1 MDNTVIKDVL
11 LDKKLDSYGFDKTD
25 FLAAG
30 ELTVT
35 ITLGEYRKLV
45 KDVAT
50 AQARIDKAEADRYDR
65 NRENERLTE
74 ENNRLKAEL
83 YEMQKASEA
92 GSNCEESTEWKSELA
107 SLRFIQT
114 NIAFGLWK
122 HTRAKEK
129 TESRGNRRQRKSQDI
144 QGRCH
149 NCMTVSLDTSSALPK
164 RQLLRN
170 C

>member
-83 YEMQKASEA
+83 YEMQKASEVI
-92 GSNCEESTEWKSELA
+92 GKDEENTEWKSE
-107 SLRFIQT
+107 
-114 NIAFGLWK
+114 
-122 HTRAKEK
+122 
-129 TESRGNRRQRKSQDI
+129 
-144 QGRCH
+144 
-149 NCMTVSLDTSSALPK
+149 
-164 RQLLRN
+164 
-170 C
+170 

>member
-11 LDKKLDSYGFDKTD
+11 LDKKLDRYGFENND

-35 ITLGEYRKLV
+35 ITLSEYRKLV

-65 NRENERLTE
+65 NKENERLTE

-83 YEMQKASEA
+83 YEMTKANEVVA
-92 GSNCEESTEWKSELA
+92 DNNDEEQVWKSE
-107 SLRFIQT
+107 
-114 NIAFGLWK
+114 
-122 HTRAKEK
+122 
-129 TESRGNRRQRKSQDI
+129 
-144 QGRCH
+144 
-149 NCMTVSLDTSSALPK
+149 
-164 RQLLRN
+164 
-170 C
+170 

>member
-11 LDKKLDSYGFDKTD
+11 LDKKLDRYGFDNND

-35 ITLGEYRKLV
+35 ITLSEYRKLV

-50 AQARIDKAEADRYDR
+50 AQARIDKAEEDRYDR

-92 GSNCEESTEWKSELA
+92 GSNCEENTEWKSE
-107 SLRFIQT
+107 
-114 NIAFGLWK
+114 
-122 HTRAKEK
+122 
-129 TESRGNRRQRKSQDI
+129 
-144 QGRCH
+144 
-149 NCMTVSLDTSSALPK
+149 
-164 RQLLRN
+164 
-170 C
+170 

>member
-1 MDNTVIKDVL
+1 MDNTVIKDVI
-11 LDKKLDSYGFDKTD
+11 LDKKLDRYGFDNND

-35 ITLGEYRKLV
+35 ITLSEYRKLV

-83 YEMQKASEA
+83 YEMQKASEVL
-92 GSNCEESTEWKSELA
+92 NNDE
-107 SLRFIQT
+107 
-114 NIAFGLWK
+114 
-122 HTRAKEK
+122 EK
-129 TESRGNRRQRKSQDI
+129 TEW
-144 QGRCH
+144 
-149 NCMTVSLDTSSALPK
+149 TSE
-164 RQLLRN
+164 
-170 C
+170 

>member
-11 LDKKLDSYGFDKTD
+11 LDKKLDRYGFDNND

-35 ITLGEYRKLV
+35 ITLSEYRKLV

-83 YEMQKASEA
+83 YEMQKASEVIEKD
-92 GSNCEESTEWKSELA
+92 EENREWKSE
-107 SLRFIQT
+107 
-114 NIAFGLWK
+114 
-122 HTRAKEK
+122 
-129 TESRGNRRQRKSQDI
+129 
-144 QGRCH
+144 
-149 NCMTVSLDTSSALPK
+149 
-164 RQLLRN
+164 
-170 C
+170 

>member
-11 LDKKLDSYGFDKTD
+11 LDKKLDRYSFDNND

-35 ITLGEYRKLV
+35 ITLSEYRKLV

-74 ENNRLKAEL
+74 ENSRLKAEL
-83 YEMQKASEA
+83 YEMQKVSEVIEKD
-92 GSNCEESTEWKSELA
+92 EENTEWKSE
-107 SLRFIQT
+107 
-114 NIAFGLWK
+114 
-122 HTRAKEK
+122 
-129 TESRGNRRQRKSQDI
+129 
-144 QGRCH
+144 
-149 NCMTVSLDTSSALPK
+149 
-164 RQLLRN
+164 
-170 C
+170 

>member
-1 MDNTVIKDVL
+1 MDNNTVIKDVL
-11 LDKKLDSYGFDKTD
+11 LDKKLDRYGFENND

-83 YEMQKASEA
+83 YEMQKASEVIDK
-92 GSNCEESTEWKSELA
+92 SEENTEWKSE
-107 SLRFIQT
+107 
-114 NIAFGLWK
+114 
-122 HTRAKEK
+122 
-129 TESRGNRRQRKSQDI
+129 
-144 QGRCH
+144 
-149 NCMTVSLDTSSALPK
+149 
-164 RQLLRN
+164 
-170 C
+170 

>member
-92 GSNCEESTEWKSELA
+92 GRNCEENTEWKSE
-107 SLRFIQT
+107 
-114 NIAFGLWK
+114 
-122 HTRAKEK
+122 
-129 TESRGNRRQRKSQDI
+129 
-144 QGRCH
+144 
-149 NCMTVSLDTSSALPK
+149 
-164 RQLLRN
+164 
-170 C
+170 

>member
-1 MDNTVIKDVL
+1 MDNTVVKDVL
-11 LDKKLDSYGFDKTD
+11 LDKKLDRYGFDNND

-35 ITLGEYRKLV
+35 ITLSEYRKLV

-83 YEMQKASEA
+83 YEMQKASEVIDKD
-92 GSNCEESTEWKSELA
+92 EENVEWKSE
-107 SLRFIQT
+107 
-114 NIAFGLWK
+114 
-122 HTRAKEK
+122 
-129 TESRGNRRQRKSQDI
+129 
-144 QGRCH
+144 
-149 NCMTVSLDTSSALPK
+149 
-164 RQLLRN
+164 
-170 C
+170 

>member
-11 LDKKLDSYGFDKTD
+11 LDKKLDRYGFESND

-35 ITLGEYRKLV
+35 ITLSEYRKLV

-50 AQARIDKAEADRYDR
+50 AQARIDKAEADRYER

-83 YEMQKASEA
+83 YEMQKVSEVI
-92 GSNCEESTEWKSELA
+92 NNEEEKIWKSE
-107 SLRFIQT
+107 
-114 NIAFGLWK
+114 
-122 HTRAKEK
+122 
-129 TESRGNRRQRKSQDI
+129 
-144 QGRCH
+144 
-149 NCMTVSLDTSSALPK
+149 
-164 RQLLRN
+164 
-170 C
+170 

>member
-11 LDKKLDSYGFDKTD
+11 LDKKLDRYGFDNND

-35 ITLGEYRKLV
+35 ITLSEYRKLV

-74 ENNRLKAEL
+74 ENSRLKAEL
-83 YEMQKASEA
+83 YEMQKASEVIDKD
-92 GSNCEESTEWKSELA
+92 EENTEWKSE
-107 SLRFIQT
+107 
-114 NIAFGLWK
+114 
-122 HTRAKEK
+122 
-129 TESRGNRRQRKSQDI
+129 
-144 QGRCH
+144 
-149 NCMTVSLDTSSALPK
+149 
-164 RQLLRN
+164 
-170 C
+170 

>member
-11 LDKKLDSYGFDKTD
+11 LDKKLDRYGFDNND

-35 ITLGEYRKLV
+35 ITLSEYRKLV

-83 YEMQKASEA
+83 YEMQKASEVISED
-92 GSNCEESTEWKSELA
+92 GEDTQWKSE
-107 SLRFIQT
+107 
-114 NIAFGLWK
+114 
-122 HTRAKEK
+122 
-129 TESRGNRRQRKSQDI
+129 
-144 QGRCH
+144 
-149 NCMTVSLDTSSALPK
+149 
-164 RQLLRN
+164 
-170 C
+170 

>member
-11 LDKKLDSYGFDKTD
+11 LDKKLDRYGFENND
-25 FLAAG
+25 FLASG

-35 ITLGEYRKLV
+35 ITLSEYRKLV

-83 YEMQKASEA
+83 YEMQKASEVIDKD
-92 GSNCEESTEWKSELA
+92 EENTEWKSE
-107 SLRFIQT
+107 
-114 NIAFGLWK
+114 
-122 HTRAKEK
+122 
-129 TESRGNRRQRKSQDI
+129 
-144 QGRCH
+144 
-149 NCMTVSLDTSSALPK
+149 
-164 RQLLRN
+164 
-170 C
+170 

>member
-11 LDKKLDSYGFDKTD
+11 LDKKLDRYGFDNND

-35 ITLGEYRKLV
+35 VTLSEYRKLV

-83 YEMQKASEA
+83 YEMQKASEVIDK
-92 GSNCEESTEWKSELA
+92 SEENTEWKSE
-107 SLRFIQT
+107 
-114 NIAFGLWK
+114 
-122 HTRAKEK
+122 
-129 TESRGNRRQRKSQDI
+129 
-144 QGRCH
+144 
-149 NCMTVSLDTSSALPK
+149 
-164 RQLLRN
+164 
-170 C
+170 